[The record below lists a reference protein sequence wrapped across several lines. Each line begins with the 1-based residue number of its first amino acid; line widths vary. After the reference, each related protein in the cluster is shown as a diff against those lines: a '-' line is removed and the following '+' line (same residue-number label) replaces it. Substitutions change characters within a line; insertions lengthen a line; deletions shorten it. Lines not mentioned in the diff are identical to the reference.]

1 MDQALW
7 QLPAVLC
14 ALLLLIGGVFEVRA
28 QGFQRVSYGD
38 DLFAVGGGARA
49 LGMGGA
55 QAALVS
61 DVTAGFW
68 NPAGLAGV
76 TRRELSYMHSERFG
90 GLVAYDYAAFAAPL
104 RASEDVIGLSF
115 FRQGVDGI
123 KNTLNAWDRER
134 DQPRA
139 NPQNYITEFSTY
151 DMALL
156 ISYATRYNEALT
168 WGASAKLVYSR
179 LGPFANG
186 FGYSVDAGA
195 QYRSGRF
202 MAAAVVHNLTTL
214 MKLWTV
220 NEDELEPLRDF
231 FSDDELNTG
240 FPVGQN
246 EFTRPSLRTG
256 VATWVD
262 LQDFRITG
270 AFDVQ
275 THFDGRRT
283 NSLNLGATSF
293 QPHFGIEGGYKET
306 IFLRFGLTDVYTD
319 QESRLYVSP
328 TLGAGF
334 HVGSL
339 TFDYGFAS
347 FAGINAVLGHTHRIS
362 ALLRF

>member
-1 MDQALW
+1 MLI
-7 QLPAVLC
+7 
-14 ALLLLIGGVFEVRA
+14 IGGGLSQVHA

-49 LGMGGA
+49 MGMGGA
-55 QAALVS
+55 QVAMVG

-68 NPAGLAGV
+68 NPAGLAHI
-76 TRRELSYMHSERFG
+76 TQRELSYMHSERFG
-90 GLVAYDYAAFAAPL
+90 GLVAYDYAGFAAPL
-104 RASEDVIGLSF
+104 RASDDVIGISF

-123 KNTLNAWDRER
+123 KNTLSAWDRER

-156 ISYATRYNEALT
+156 LSYATRYNESLT

-186 FGYSVDAGA
+186 FGYSIDAGA

-202 MAAAVVHNLTTL
+202 MAGVVVNNLTTL

-220 NEDELEPLRDF
+220 NEDELEPLRTF
-231 FSDDELNTG
+231 FSDEELNAS
-240 FPVGQN
+240 FPTGQN
-246 EFTRPSLRTG
+246 EYTRPSLRSG
-256 VATWVD
+256 VATWRD
-262 LQDFRITG
+262 LNDFRITG
-270 AFDVQ
+270 AFDLQV
-275 THFDGRRT
+275 HAEERRT
-283 NSLNLGATSF
+283 NSVNLGALSF
-293 QPHFGIEGGYKET
+293 QPHLGVEGGYKET
-306 IFLRFGLTDVYTD
+306 IFLRVGLTDVYTD
-319 QESRLYVSP
+319 RDSRLFVSP

-334 HVGSL
+334 HVGAL

-347 FAGINAVLGHTHRIS
+347 FTGMNAVLGNTHRIS
-362 ALLRF
+362 AMLRF